1 MNLKKKRK
9 KLSAFVLIFVDE
21 YDQHKAHK
29 KVKLLKKYII
39 LMLSSIAGHYFEELP
54 KDETTTYD

>member
-1 MNLKKKRK
+1 M
-9 KLSAFVLIFVDE
+9 LIFVDE